1 MMRENWDNTRWP
13 TPPCRV
19 AIYVRQKSGLTS
31 VPGFPIPCFTTIL
44 ELRLIL
50 GLYFLRTPAVHI
62 FYGDVRKRRNLMHE
76 KDDLLVSQLIG
87 KDSDPYFTIHP
98 FHDEKT
104 ALNKLGEKDRE
115 NTQKLKAISFRDQ
128 MEHLLKSLPKNGAK
142 AQGIKQL
149 VTAMHEGY
157 FRHGFATDDF
167 IML

>member
-1 MMRENWDNTRWP
+1 MLRDNWDNSKWDA
-13 TPPCRV
+13 PPCRV
-19 AIYVRQKSGLTS
+19 TIYVRQKGNLTV
-31 VPGFPIPCFTTIL
+31 VPGFPIPCFTTVL

-62 FYGDVRKRRNLMHE
+62 FYGDVRNRRQLMYE
-76 KDDLLVSQLIG
+76 KDDLLVSHLIG

-98 FHDEKT
+98 FHDEKE
-104 ALNKLGEKDRE
+104 AIEKLSAPDRE
-115 NTQKLKAISFRDQ
+115 NTKKLKAISFRDQ
-128 MEHLLKSLPKNGAK
+128 MMHLLKSLPKNGAK

-149 VTAMHEGY
+149 VIAMEGGY

>member
-1 MMRENWDNTRWP
+1 MLRENWDNTRWS
-13 TPPCRV
+13 TPPARV
-19 AIYVRQKSGLTS
+19 TIYVRQKSGLTS

-62 FYGDVRKRRNLMHE
+62 FYGDVRKRKNLMHE

-98 FHDEKT
+98 FHDEEE
-104 ALNKLGEKDRE
+104 AMSKLQVNDRE
-115 NTQKLKAISFRDQ
+115 NTKKLKAIPFQTQ

-142 AQGIKQL
+142 SQGIKQL
-149 VTAMHEGY
+149 VTAMQEGY
-157 FRHGFATDDF
+157 FRHNFATDGF
-167 IML
+167 TML